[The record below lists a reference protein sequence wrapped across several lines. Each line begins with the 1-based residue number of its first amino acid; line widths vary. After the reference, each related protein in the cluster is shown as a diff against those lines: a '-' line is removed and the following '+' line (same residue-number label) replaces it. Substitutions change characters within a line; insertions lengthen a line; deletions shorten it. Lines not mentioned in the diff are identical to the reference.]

1 MVREGQVVLIDPA
14 FATVRPSPWRQA
26 VDLANMMI
34 ILALRSDPDYI
45 YERTQLF
52 FSPDDIAEAFASTKS
67 VTIPSQSR
75 SSLATFKRAQGTDIV
90 ARFRELAPSRDPV
103 SIQRWSL
110 RRVALAFG
118 TVAVVLIFL
127 RLLIQNILGGG
138 FI

>member
-1 MVREGQVVLIDPA
+1 VVLIDPA

-45 YERTQLF
+45 YERAQRF

-75 SSLATFKRAQGTDIV
+75 SSLATFKRAEGTDIV
-90 ARFRELAPSRDPV
+90 ARFRELAPPRDPI
-103 SIQRWSL
+103 SIQRWSV
-110 RRVALAFG
+110 RRVALAVG

-127 RLLIQNILGGG
+127 QLLIQNILGAG